1 MLYSTLGK
9 KLLSSK
15 NITKDSFVWNSIAS
29 YLNSF
34 QTMVLLL
41 FITHFGSPSD
51 GSFFV
56 MGYAIANLLLN
67 VGRYGTRQFQV
78 TDVKEKYSYRDYVY
92 SRQFAM
98 FLFSIGLIAY
108 LAWGIIC
115 NGYSFSKVVIITFIC
130 IHRGIEAIED
140 VMHGRMQQMGRLDVA
155 SKILTIRLGIFIA
168 GFAIC
173 FCITRDLI
181 LTTILNVAITAI
193 LCLILNKAVISYL
206 NHQDEKNTKAGFPK
220 GLLLECLPI
229 ALTTILGMY
238 LCNAPKY
245 IIDGIVSDEMQTNF
259 NIVFMPVFV
268 VALFSNFIFNP
279 YLRKMGELWSSGQT
293 SNLRALVFKLTLAP
307 IAIDILVTLC
317 GYFWGLPILSF
328 VYGVNLSGYLGELVL
343 FLVLSGIISILNL
356 YGMVLTTIRKQMHI
370 LYGYIAGAV
379 IMLIIGRPVLLQTDL
394 FTLSLVF
401 LGIETL
407 VAIYIMLVT
416 FVFIRKTQK
425 ED

>member
-9 KLLSSK
+9 KLLASK
-15 NITKDSFVWNSIAS
+15 SITKDSFVWNSLAS

-78 TDVKEKYSYRDYVY
+78 TDINEKYSYRDYVY

-98 FLFSIGLIAY
+98 LLFTIGLVAY
-108 LAWGIIC
+108 LTWGIIC
-115 NGYSFSKVVIITFIC
+115 NGYSFTKVAVITLIC

-181 LTTILNVAITAI
+181 LTAILNVSITAI
-193 LCLILNKAVISYL
+193 LCLILNKAAISVI
-206 NHQDEKNTKAGFPK
+206 NHRGEEHKSSGFPK

-279 YLRKMGELWSSGQT
+279 YLRKMGELWTSGQT
-293 SNLRALVFKLTLAP
+293 SNLRVLVFKLTLAP
-307 IAIDILVTLC
+307 IAIDIVVTAC
-317 GYFWGLPILSF
+317 GYFWGLPVLGF

-343 FLVLSGIISILNL
+343 FLILSGIISILNL

-370 LYGYIAGAV
+370 LYGYIAGALA
-379 IMLIIGRPVLLQTDL
+379 MLIIGRPVLLQTDM

-416 FVFIRKTQK
+416 FMSIKKPQK
-425 ED
+425 SN